1 MYLYQL
7 SGLDHV
13 QVNWANLPTY
23 ILEFTFGQLQ
33 FSILHDLGRRPSN
46 NKYIL
51 LTNTGILDTFSN
63 TSFEKT
69 RTSIT
74 TVYAIMFTKGF
85 ISTNFTQNR
94 HR

>member
-1 MYLYQL
+1 MYKIILGGKKQW
-7 SGLDHV
+7 V
-13 QVNWANLPTY
+13 CLPTY
-23 ILEFTFGQLQ
+23 ILEFTFGLYNSLSASIKLYMIWGGGLQ
-33 FSILHDLGRRPSN
+33 MMILT
-46 NKYIL
+46 Y
-51 LTNTGILDTFSN
+51 TGILDTFSN

-74 TVYAIMFTKGF
+74 TVYAIMFAKGF